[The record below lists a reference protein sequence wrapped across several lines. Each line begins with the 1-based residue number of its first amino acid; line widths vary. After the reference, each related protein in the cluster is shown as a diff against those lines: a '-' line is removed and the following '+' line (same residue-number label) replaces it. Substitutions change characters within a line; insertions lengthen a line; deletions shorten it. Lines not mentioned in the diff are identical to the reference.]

1 MTDVTT
7 RSDAALSTL
16 LLTSRIVDVEAPA
29 LSPKEYWELVR
40 QVESPDRLLG
50 CTSAEIASSFDL
62 EPQRAERIAL
72 RLSGA
77 TQLAFELER
86 LGQQGYRVLTSFDD
100 GYPARLVDRLGDQA
114 PPSITAVGSVELLS
128 FEAVGLVGSRNAT
141 DEAIGVAEAVATA
154 AAGRGLGV
162 VSGGARGI
170 DQRSMAA
177 AFQAGGR
184 VVGWLAE
191 SLEKRLRDPETRRVV
206 SDGGVCLAT
215 PFKPDAGFSVANA
228 MGRNKLIYASAR
240 ATLVVACDPGTGG
253 TWEGA
258 VESLRRGYGTV
269 AVWVGPGAGSGNEA
283 LLGRGGQPVSS
294 VGELFEVSEATAVA
308 HRFQLSLDL

>member
-1 MTDVTT
+1 MASMAT

-16 LLTSRIVDVEAPA
+16 LLTSRIVDVDAPA
-29 LSPKEYWELVR
+29 LSAKEYWALTR
-40 QVESPDRLLG
+40 QVDPLDTLLG
-50 CTSAEIASSFDL
+50 RTSADIAASFDI
-62 EPQRAERIAL
+62 EPERAERIVS

-86 LGQQGYRVLTSFDD
+86 LDRQGYLVLTPFDD
-100 GYPARLVDRLGDQA
+100 DYPRRLVERLGDQA
-114 PPSITAVGSVELLS
+114 PPSVVAVGSVELLS
-128 FEAVGLVGSRNAT
+128 AEGIGLVGSRNAT
-141 DEAIGVAEAVATA
+141 DEAIGVAEAVAA
-154 AAGRGLGV
+154 SAAGRGSSV

-177 AFQAGGR
+177 AYQAGGS

-206 SDGGVCLAT
+206 SDGQVCLAT

-228 MGRNKLIYASAR
+228 MSRNKLIYASA
-240 ATLVVACDPGTGG
+240 AVTLVVACDPGKGG

-258 VESLRRGYGTV
+258 VESIRKSYGTV
-269 AVWVGPGAGSGNEA
+269 AVWAGPGAGPGNEA
-283 LLGRGGQPVSS
+283 LLAQGGAPVSS
-294 VGELFEVSEATAVA
+294 VEALFDVTQAPNQPQRPQLTLEL
-308 HRFQLSLDL
+308 

>member
-1 MTDVTT
+1 VASMAT

-16 LLTSRIVDVEAPA
+16 LLTSRIVDVDAPA
-29 LSPKEYWELVR
+29 LSAKEYWALTR
-40 QVESPDRLLG
+40 QVEPLDTLFGL
-50 CTSAEIASSFDL
+50 TSSDIASSFDI
-62 EPQRAERIAL
+62 EPERAERIVS

-86 LGQQGYRVLTSFDD
+86 LDRQGYFVLTPFDD
-100 GYPARLVDRLGDQA
+100 EYPRRLIERLGDQA
-114 PPSITAVGSVELLS
+114 PPSITAVGSVGMLS
-128 FEAVGLVGSRNAT
+128 TEGVGLVGSRNAT
-141 DEAIGVAEAVATA
+141 AEAIGVAEAVAA
-154 AAGRGLGV
+154 SAAGRGSSV

-177 AFQAGGR
+177 AYQAGGS

-206 SDGGVCLAT
+206 SDGQVCLAT

-240 ATLVVACDPGTGG
+240 VTLVVACDPGKGG

-258 VESLRRGYGTV
+258 VESIRKSYGSV
-269 AVWVGPGAGSGNEA
+269 AVWAGAGAGPGNEA
-283 LLGRGGQPVSS
+283 LLAQGGAPVAS
-294 VGELFEVSEATAVA
+294 VEELFDAQPLSVK
-308 HRFQLSLDL
+308 RQRPQLSLEL